1 MRFRPAA
8 LRHLT
13 APEQLD
19 QVVRLAS
26 VPAWLM
32 AGVLTVIVAAAV
44 TWASVGTVN
53 TTVGAPGVLTH
64 ADGVST
70 LDSTISG
77 AVAQLW
83 VTPGQLAKTGTR
95 LYSVQ
100 GADGRVHSVD
110 APWDA
115 YVVSTMV
122 AVGQLVE
129 PGTAVADLERV
140 SGGSDPLEAVVFLP
154 AADAPAIAPGKEVT
168 LDAAAVPSA
177 VYGTLHGTVTS
188 VGDYPETSGS
198 LQAFLGDGTSTGS
211 YLAAGS
217 VIRVVIKLAT
227 VPGAPTELAWSRA
240 NPGFALNALSTVQ
253 ASFVVNAQHPI
264 EWLIGQ

>member
-26 VPAWLM
+26 APAWLM
-32 AGVLTVIVAAAV
+32 TGVVTVIVAVAV
-44 TWASVGTVN
+44 TWATVGTVT

-70 LDSTISG
+70 LDATVSG
-77 AVAQLW
+77 QVAQLW
-83 VTPGQLAKTGTR
+83 VAPGELATSGTR

-100 GADGRVHSVD
+100 GTDGRIHTID
-110 APWDA
+110 APWDG

-140 SGGSDPLEAVVFLP
+140 SGSSDSLEAVVFVP
-154 AADAPAIAPGKEVT
+154 AADAPTIQPGKEVT
-168 LDAAAVPSA
+168 LVAAAVPSA

-188 VGDYPETSGS
+188 VGDFPETSGS
-198 LQAFLGDGTSTGS
+198 LRAFLGDGTSIGT
-211 YLAAGS
+211 YLAGGS
-217 VIRVVIKLAT
+217 VIRIVIKLAT
-227 VPGAPTELAWSRA
+227 APGAPTELAWSRA

-253 ASFVVNAQHPI
+253 ASFAIAAQHPI
-264 EWLIGQ
+264 EWLIGR

>member
-8 LRHLT
+8 LRHLE

-26 VPAWLM
+26 APVWLM
-32 AGVLTVIVAAAV
+32 ATVLSVVLSVAV
-44 TWASVGTVN
+44 TWAVTGTVN
-53 TTVGAPGVLTH
+53 TTVGAPGVLIH

-70 LDSTISG
+70 LDATTSG
-77 AVAQLW
+77 QVARLW
-83 VTPGQLAKTGTR
+83 VPQGELAKSGTP

-100 GADGRVHSVD
+100 GTDGRIHTVD

-115 YVVSTMV
+115 YVVSTTV

-129 PGTAVADLERV
+129 PGTPVADLERV
-140 SGGSDPLEAVVFLP
+140 NGTSDPLEAVVFVP
-154 AADAPAIAPGKEVT
+154 AADAPAIVPGKEVT
-168 LDAAAVPSA
+168 LTAAAVPSS
-177 VYGTLHGTVTS
+177 VFGTLRGAVTS
-188 VGDYPETSGS
+188 TGEFPETTQS
-198 LQAFLGDGTSTGS
+198 LRAFLGDDASTGT

-227 VPGAPTELAWSRA
+227 VTGAPTELAWSKA
-240 NPGFALNALSTVQ
+240 NPGFALNAESSVQ
-253 ASFVVNAQHPI
+253 ASFVVAAQHPI
-264 EWLIGQ
+264 EWLTGR